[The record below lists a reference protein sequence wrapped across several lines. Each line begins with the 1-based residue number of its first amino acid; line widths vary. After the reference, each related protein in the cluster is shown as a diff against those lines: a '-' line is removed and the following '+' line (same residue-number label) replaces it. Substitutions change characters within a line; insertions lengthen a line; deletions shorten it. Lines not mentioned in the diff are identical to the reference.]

1 MNAIKILIIIALV
14 ISLARLMR
22 FKTKRTIDLQALLFW
37 SAILIGSVVLFINPA
52 ISENIARIIGI
63 GRGVDSMFFLAILL
77 LFYLNFQLYM
87 RIQKLDRM
95 LTTLNQ
101 RASEKFHLLE
111 QEKHRGETSD
121 HI

>member
-1 MNAIKILIIIALV
+1 MNAIKILVVIALV

-22 FKTKRTIDLQALLFW
+22 FKTKRAIDLQALLFW

-63 GRGVDSMFFLAILL
+63 GRGTDSMFFLGILL

-87 RIQKLDRM
+87 RIQRLDRAI
-95 LTTLNQ
+95 TTLTQNT
-101 RASEKFHLLE
+101 SKEIHLL
-111 QEKHRGETSD
+111 KHPEESHSKDTD
-121 HI
+121 